1 MVCADHV
8 LNTWRTGSKTLIR
21 RALKSGRVCRTAASN
36 APSEPNILVSV
47 NQLGGPV
54 QDQLG
59 LDADPGAGSEW
70 TEPAGGPQTADTLVA
85 SSMSEVRKATTLA
98 AMRWEDQFR
107 HQRAPQQ
114 GGRAMFLRLLARPR
128 TLRAGGSHM
137 APSQWQ
143 FVIAVCH

>member
-1 MVCADHV
+1 M
-8 LNTWRTGSKTLIR
+8 
-21 RALKSGRVCRTAASN
+21 
-36 APSEPNILVSV
+36 
-47 NQLGGPV
+47 

-70 TEPAGGPQTADTLVA
+70 TEPAGGPQMADTLAA
-85 SSMSEVRKATTLA
+85 SPMSEVRRARGSVQTSASA
-98 AMRWEDQFR
+98 A
-107 HQRAPQQ
+107 A

-143 FVIAVCH
+143 FVIAVVH